1 MEAQFGVEAGG
12 VEQEA
17 DVTGAIS
24 YQLSA
29 ISRGVAR
36 SAALVCIAAV
46 CAAAAETAQE
56 RGKRVVNEALQALG
70 GKAYLAM
77 ADRVE
82 SGRAYSFWNS
92 QITGLTIAH
101 IYTRYLTPEPGKVA
115 MRERQSFSK
124 DQSYGALF
132 NEQGGW
138 EITFRGARPFPD
150 ARVAQWRDSTMRNI
164 FYILRERLN
173 EPGMEFYSQGSDR
186 FENQPVEIVDI
197 TDANGVTVTVS
208 FSQLSKLPIRQTFR
222 RRNPEDKM
230 FDTEETSFA
239 RYRDV
244 GGGVQWPH
252 DIRRTRNGEKIFELY
267 SESVKI
273 NQDLTDETF
282 TLSSKVKILPPAK

>member
-1 MEAQFGVEAGG
+1 VKK
-12 VEQEA
+12 
-17 DVTGAIS
+17 AIS

-29 ISRGVAR
+29 ISLGAVRG
-36 SAALVCIAAV
+36 AALVCLV
-46 CAAAAETAQE
+46 VLCSSAAETARE
-56 RGKRVVNEALQALG
+56 RGKRVVNEALEALG

-77 ADRVE
+77 EDRVE

-92 QITGLTIAH
+92 QLSGLTVAH

-115 MRERQSFSK
+115 VRERQNFSK

-132 NEQGGW
+132 NEEGGW
-138 EITFRGARPFPD
+138 EITFRGARPYPD
-150 ARVAQWRDSTMRNI
+150 ARVAQWRDSTLRNI

-173 EPGMEFYSQGSDR
+173 EPGMDFYSQGADR
-186 FENQPVEIVDI
+186 YENQPVEIVDI

-208 FSQLSKLPIRQTFR
+208 FSQLTKLPIRQVFR

-230 FDTEETSFA
+230 FDTEESSFA

-244 GGGVQWPH
+244 GGGVKWPE
-252 DIRRTRNGEKIFELY
+252 DIRRTRNGEKIFEIY

-273 NQDLTDETF
+273 NQDLKDDIF
-282 TLSSKVKILPPAK
+282 TLPSKLKILPPAK

>member
-1 MEAQFGVEAGG
+1 M
-12 VEQEA
+12 
-17 DVTGAIS
+17 GAIS

-29 ISRGVAR
+29 ISRRTAR
-36 SAALVCIAAV
+36 FAATVCIAAIG
-46 CAAAAETAQE
+46 ASAAETARE
-56 RGKRVVNEALQALG
+56 RGKRVVNEALDALG

-77 ADRVE
+77 EDRVE

-92 QITGLTIAH
+92 RLTGLTIAH

-115 MRERQSFSK
+115 ARERQNFSK

-150 ARVAQWRDSTMRNI
+150 DRVANWRDSTQRNI

-173 EPGMEFYSQGSDR
+173 EPGMDFYSQGADR

-208 FSQLSKLPIRQTFR
+208 FSQLTKLPIRQVFR
-222 RRNPEDKM
+222 RRNQEDKM

-244 GGGVQWPH
+244 GGGVKWPE
-252 DIRRTRNGEKIFELY
+252 DIRRTRNGEKIFEIY

-273 NQDLTDETF
+273 NQNLNDDIF
-282 TLSSKVKILPPAK
+282 TLSSKLKILPPAK